1 MRERTRTRWI
11 GLLLFASI
19 ASSIGLIVAY
29 STGGHPQIE
38 GMLLG
43 VSLGSIGVSLIA
55 WAHGF
60 LPGGR
65 DVQDRGPYGPVPAEE
80 EAAIE
85 TAEKGAG
92 LITRRTFLFRMLVG
106 ALGSLAAAAVLPIRS
121 LAGPRGNE
129 LVETPFARG
138 VRLVDE
144 DGAFIRPAGVPVGGV
159 VTAFPETAPKA
170 ADAVALLIGMG
181 TAYRPV
187 PGRDGWDVDGI
198 VAYSKLCTHLG
209 CPVGL
214 YDPSTRHLVCPCHQ
228 SEFDMVDGGAP
239 AGGPATRSLPQLP
252 LDVTTD
258 GYLVATG
265 DYSAPTG
272 PGFWRLPSV
281 E

>member
-1 MRERTRTRWI
+1 MREHTRARWI
-11 GLLLFASI
+11 GLLLIASI
-19 ASSIGLIVAY
+19 AASIGLIAAYVA
-29 STGGHPQIE
+29 GGHPQIE
-38 GMLLG
+38 GLLLG
-43 VSLGSIGVSLIA
+43 ISLGSIGVSLIA

-60 LPGGR
+60 LPGGH

-80 EAAIE
+80 EAALE
-85 TAEKGAG
+85 TAEEGAS
-92 LITRRTFLFRMLVG
+92 LITRRRFLFRLLVG
-106 ALGSLAAAAVLPIRS
+106 AVGSLVAAAILPIRS
-121 LAGPRGNE
+121 LAGSRGDE
-129 LVETPFARG
+129 LIETPFAAG

-144 DGAFIRPAGVPVGGV
+144 AGQPIRPSEVPVGGI

-170 ADAVALLIGMG
+170 ADAIALLIGLG
-181 TAYRPV
+181 AAYRPI

-214 YDPSTRHLVCPCHQ
+214 YDVSTRHLVCPCHQ

-239 AGGPATRSLPQLP
+239 TGGPATRALPQLP
-252 LDVTTD
+252 LDVTAD
-258 GYLVATG
+258 GFLVATG
-265 DYSAPTG
+265 DYSEPTG